1 MKFEKI
7 TDTKIKI
14 ILDTKDIK
22 LHNISSEN
30 IFNNSRSSQ
39 QLLKTMLIRA
49 EKEIGFIAN
58 KTNFENMIENY
69 IKNYN
74 SKNVESV
81 SITNNPEYKL
91 KLIDKK
97 QETSENEILIAMQKE
112 MIIKYH
118 YYEIYINN
126 QKVESVDTLEE
137 AQTITNK
144 IEEVD
149 NNIKY
154 EINK

>member
-1 MKFEKI
+1 
-7 TDTKIKI
+7 
-14 ILDTKDIK
+14 
-22 LHNISSEN
+22 
-30 IFNNSRSSQ
+30 
-39 QLLKTMLIRA
+39 
-49 EKEIGFIAN
+49 
-58 KTNFENMIENY
+58 
-69 IKNYN
+69 
-74 SKNVESV
+74 
-81 SITNNPEYKL
+81 
-91 KLIDKK
+91 
-97 QETSENEILIAMQKE
+97 

-154 EINK
+154 EIKEINTQNVDRNKHK

>member
-1 MKFEKI
+1 
-7 TDTKIKI
+7 
-14 ILDTKDIK
+14 
-22 LHNISSEN
+22 
-30 IFNNSRSSQ
+30 
-39 QLLKTMLIRA
+39 
-49 EKEIGFIAN
+49 
-58 KTNFENMIENY
+58 
-69 IKNYN
+69 
-74 SKNVESV
+74 
-81 SITNNPEYKL
+81 
-91 KLIDKK
+91 
-97 QETSENEILIAMQKE
+97 

-154 EINK
+154 EIKEINTQNVDEINTSEFEVAKIMY

>member
-1 MKFEKI
+1 MDFILVSRRLKFY
-7 TDTKIKI
+7 TKEIIKVLNIAIIGMAI
-14 ILDTKDIK
+14 ILALILIK
-22 LHNISSEN
+22 YKPAYEVKI
-30 IFNNSRSSQ
+30 
-39 QLLKTMLIRA
+39 A

-112 MIIKYH
+112 
-118 YYEIYINN
+118 
-126 QKVESVDTLEE
+126 QK
-137 AQTITNK
+137 
-144 IEEVD
+144 
-149 NNIKY
+149 
-154 EINK
+154 

>member
-1 MKFEKI
+1 
-7 TDTKIKI
+7 
-14 ILDTKDIK
+14 
-22 LHNISSEN
+22 
-30 IFNNSRSSQ
+30 
-39 QLLKTMLIRA
+39 
-49 EKEIGFIAN
+49 
-58 KTNFENMIENY
+58 
-69 IKNYN
+69 
-74 SKNVESV
+74 
-81 SITNNPEYKL
+81 
-91 KLIDKK
+91 
-97 QETSENEILIAMQKE
+97 

-154 EINK
+154 EIKK